1 MQEFS
6 ELGKTTSP
14 VASGGDVFPELNPA
28 PEQPDDEF
36 DEVCAE
42 DPAPEEEEREI
53 DPYLV
58 IKGVSKVFRKGAAR
72 LDKSKP
78 GIVALDGV
86 SLEVGKGEI
95 FGLLGPN
102 GAGKST
108 LIKVVTGLV
117 IPDGGSVTL
126 GGLDFKANK
135 EAFMSKVGAQIET
148 PVFFN
153 KRSGWWNLKYL
164 ADLQGGLP
172 DQRIKDIVEIVGLTE
187 RINSRVG
194 TYSMG
199 MRQRLGLAQAIMN
212 KPELLVLDEP
222 INGLDPDGIAQVR
235 DLIRRLRDDYGT
247 TVLFSSHILNEMQT
261 LCDRVAFISKG
272 KLVAVKTKK
281 QIARGLGETT
291 VLTVVCDDPKRAAS
305 LITSAYGFRTKV
317 QGERLFVEVR
327 NYNVAKINRK
337 LVENGIEVESFTV
350 KSRTLEE
357 MYRELT
363 R

>member
-36 DEVCAE
+36 AEVCAE

-126 GGLDFKANK
+126 GVFK
-135 EAFMSKVGAQIET
+135 E
-148 PVFFN
+148 
-153 KRSGWWNLKYL
+153 
-164 ADLQGGLP
+164 
-172 DQRIKDIVEIVGLTE
+172 
-187 RINSRVG
+187 
-194 TYSMG
+194 
-199 MRQRLGLAQAIMN
+199 
-212 KPELLVLDEP
+212 
-222 INGLDPDGIAQVR
+222 
-235 DLIRRLRDDYGT
+235 
-247 TVLFSSHILNEMQT
+247 
-261 LCDRVAFISKG
+261 
-272 KLVAVKTKK
+272 VK
-281 QIARGLGETT
+281 
-291 VLTVVCDDPKRAAS
+291 
-305 LITSAYGFRTKV
+305 
-317 QGERLFVEVR
+317 
-327 NYNVAKINRK
+327 
-337 LVENGIEVESFTV
+337 
-350 KSRTLEE
+350 
-357 MYRELT
+357 
-363 R
+363 